1 MNFANLF
8 RIALIALGNNKFRG
22 FLTMLGIIIGVFFGW
37 YPARKAS
44 NLDPIEAIATS
55 SGISPPG
62 T

>member
-37 YPARKAS
+37 YSARKAS
-44 NLDPIEAIATS
+44 NLDPIEAIRYE
-55 SGISPPG
+55 
-62 T
+62 